1 MSGCHI
7 CNFVAFTAGITY
19 PSGNM
24 QKTLLLEIYKEAEI
38 DPSKVSYVELHGTG
52 TKAGDPEEANAATD
66 VFCTSGNYI
75 NIVIIV
81 VV

>member
-1 MSGCHI
+1 
-7 CNFVAFTAGITY
+7 
-19 PSGNM
+19 M

-66 VFCTSGNYI
+66 VFCTSGIALPLI
-75 NIVIIV
+75 NTLILIHMLLIVILNIFELLY
-81 VV
+81 